1 MIPPE
6 SKSSPLPGP
15 ADDGAASTADFV
27 CVVVINWNG
36 WLDTIVCLESLFAVT
51 GSAIRVVVC
60 DNGSTDQ
67 SYQELA
73 NWLASHVFAIQ
84 SKAASENPA
93 QRSMSFAFSC
103 EGDRRVQSIQLLGM
117 PENLGYAGAL
127 NRGIVFGQQA
137 FGARSFWL
145 LNNDVKVM
153 PDALTYLVQ
162 GKNAMPGIG
171 LCGSVLLDWD
181 YPECVQAIGG
191 IFRRHLAVGYH
202 MTTFPDA
209 ASSDSGVFLGID
221 YPVGASLF
229 VTAEYLDAVGFMDE
243 KYFLYYEE
251 MDWVERGRRHGFRPA
266 VALKSLVQHK
276 EGASTGSHGGA
287 RGKSLLSERYGVINR
302 LRITRKFW
310 PAFLPVVW
318 MSLWLVFLDRVV
330 HGEWARARLILRL
343 MFEPRQWLGDN
354 GAC

>member
-6 SKSSPLPGP
+6 SKSSQLLGP
-15 ADDGAASTADFV
+15 DDGAASEADFV
-27 CVVVINWNG
+27 CVVVVNWNG

-51 GSAIRVVVC
+51 GHTIRVVVC
-60 DNGSTDQ
+60 DNASTDQ
-67 SYQELA
+67 SYEELA
-73 NWLASHVFAIQ
+73 NWLASHVFASQ
-84 SKAASENPA
+84 SNDAFENSD
-93 QRSMSFAFSC
+93 QRSMFFAFSC
-103 EGDRRVQSIQLLGM
+103 EGCSSVQSIQLIGM
-117 PENLGYAGAL
+117 PKNLGYAGAL

-162 GKNAMPGIG
+162 GKNAVQGIG
-171 LCGSVLLDWD
+171 LCGSVLLDWNSTK
-181 YPECVQAIGG
+181 CVQAIGG

-202 MTTFPDA
+202 MTAFPDV
-209 ASSDSGVFLGID
+209 ASSDHNVFLGID

-229 VTAEYLDAVGFMDE
+229 VTKEFLDSVGLMDE
-243 KYFLYYEE
+243 TYFLYYEE

-276 EGASTGSHGGA
+276 EGASTGSHGGV
-287 RGKSLLSERYGVINR
+287 RNKSILSERYGVVNR

-310 PAFLPVVW
+310 PAFLPLVW
-318 MSLWLVFLDRVV
+318 MSLWLVVLDRVV
-330 HGEWARARLILRL
+330 HGEWARAQLILRL
-343 MFEPRQWLGDN
+343 MFAPRQWLGDN
-354 GAC
+354 CSC